1 MQDSKVYCYLAFT
14 KAKVL
19 IALKG
24 SDGVVAT
31 FESHEQEIMG
41 SNPTV
46 TTDPERGAL
55 RIPLGLC
62 NPFWSTQ
69 PNDRE
74 TVIEG

>member
-1 MQDSKVYCYLAFT
+1 M
-14 KAKVL
+14 
-19 IALKG
+19 
-24 SDGVVAT
+24 AT
-31 FESHEQEIMG
+31 FEYRKQEIMG
-41 SNPTV
+41 SSLTP

-62 NPFWSTQ
+62 SPFQSTQ